1 MIFLS
6 KLLMKLKTKQKISIV
21 FTYTKWILLKAG
33 LFSVAASFNETK
45 LTKLLD
51 IFHRNLKQKNH
62 KVTGKT
68 FSNNEILI
76 LNWLILLMK
85 FFYRHRKCLIFC
97 TNSSFQGELKTKA
110 KQALKNIHCLLI
122 WRLCYKTFYVHN

>member
-1 MIFLS
+1 MGLYQQPKLILMIFKS
-6 KLLMKLKTKQKISIV
+6 KLWMKLKTKQKNQHRI
-21 FTYTKWILLKAG
+21 YQTKWILLEAG
-33 LFSVAASFNETK
+33 FSVAASFNETK

-51 IFHRNLKQKNH
+51 ISHRNLKQKNH

-68 FSNNEILI
+68 FSSNKILI

-85 FFYRHRKCLIFC
+85 FFYRHRSCLISC

-110 KQALKNIHCLLI
+110 KQAQKNIV
-122 WRLCYKTFYVHN
+122 F